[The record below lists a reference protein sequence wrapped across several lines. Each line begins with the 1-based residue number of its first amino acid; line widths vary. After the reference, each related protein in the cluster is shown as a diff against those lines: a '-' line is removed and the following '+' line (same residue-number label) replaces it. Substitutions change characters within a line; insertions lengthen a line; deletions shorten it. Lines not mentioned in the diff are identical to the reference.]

1 MHSAASD
8 KASKASASPRNH
20 SGLKAESPSHPSAP
34 MSNVAT
40 PGGEMRE
47 SPKVKAAGEGGHAA
61 QMEGASGVPPK
72 IEEERSDQV

>member
-1 MHSAASD
+1 
-8 KASKASASPRNH
+8 
-20 SGLKAESPSHPSAP
+20 

-47 SPKVKAAGEGGHAA
+47 SPKVKATGEGGHAA